1 MASIV
6 VAKLVEQN
14 LLNYDDKIVKYWPT
28 FANKENP
35 EKTEITIADVLR
47 HESGL
52 SWINHTFAKDDFLLE
67 NIKKNKVGQVLE
79 KEPLHMPGF
88 GGDQN
93 TPTNREYHTITRG
106 IVLNEIVRRVDPK
119 GRTIGEIVKEVNFRF
134 FRNFDFFLSILC
146 YRVGNSKS

>member
-1 MASIV
+1 MIHSLFNFDSTSVSVLVNSEPFYQARQVIAAPNQNKFKYFYLFQCVFSSGKTVSSII

-14 LLNYDDKIVKYWPT
+14 LLSYKDKIVQYWPN
-28 FANKENP
+28 FANNENP
-35 EKTEITIADVLR
+35 EKAEITIADVLR

-67 NIKKNKVGQVLE
+67 NIKKNKVGQILE

-93 TPTNREYHTITRG
+93 TPTNR
-106 IVLNEIVRRVDPK
+106 
-119 GRTIGEIVKEVNFRF
+119 
-134 FRNFDFFLSILC
+134 
-146 YRVGNSKS
+146 